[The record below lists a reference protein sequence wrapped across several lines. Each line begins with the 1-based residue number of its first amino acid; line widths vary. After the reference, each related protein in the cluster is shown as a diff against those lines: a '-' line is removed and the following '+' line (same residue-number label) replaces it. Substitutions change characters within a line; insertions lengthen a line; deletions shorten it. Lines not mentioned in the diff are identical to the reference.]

1 MKTLI
6 NLTPSLQTPKL
17 FPKLMILVGS
27 YDPNHTGLV
36 VLMSRAKHGVVVHS
50 ETGRYTVGHRSTE
63 WVMSMFSD
71 FKGTVTMENDE

>member
-6 NLTPSLQTPKL
+6 NSTPSLQTPKL
-17 FPKLMILVGS
+17 FPKLMTLVGS

-36 VLMSRAKHGVVVHS
+36 VLFGRACNGVVVHS
-50 ETGRYTVGHRSTE
+50 ATKNYTVGFRSTE

-71 FKGTVTMENDE
+71 FKGTVTLENDE